1 MVLMF
6 ALMQVS
12 KKIPFEDPMVVFYAR
27 VVYLVS
33 NVFIFSLYL
42 FARYQINKKNGL
54 YYILTSLVSAKDI
67 SLDIIPNLTTLKYVE
82 PAQPFGGS
90 DKKKLVTTTVK
101 EYDLQQ
107 VSSAIRSSFM
117 GIGILLFMHF
127 KLGYTNPLVMQ
138 SVLPVKSAFEQKI
151 IQIHVFGK
159 PATGDLKRPFKSAGL
174 FGAASGGE
182 VQTDKKAISQ
192 AEKSGSGG
200 AKEE

>member
-1 MVLMF
+1 MNSAITNMVLMF

-27 VVYLVS
+27 IIYLAS

-42 FARYQINKKNGL
+42 LARYQINKKN
-54 YYILTSLVSAKDI
+54 D
-67 SLDIIPNLTTLKYVE
+67 LTTLKYVE
-82 PAQPFGGS
+82 PPQPFGGS

-117 GIGILLFMHF
+117 GIAILLFMHF

-138 SVLPVKSAFEQKI
+138 SVLPVKSALEQKV

-174 FGAASGGE
+174 FGAASGGD

>member
-1 MVLMF
+1 MNSAITNMVLMF
-6 ALMQVS
+6 GLMQVS

-27 VVYLVS
+27 VVYLVT
-33 NVFIFSLYL
+33 NLFIFSLYL
-42 FARYQINKKNGL
+42 FARYQINKKN
-54 YYILTSLVSAKDI
+54 D
-67 SLDIIPNLTTLKYVE
+67 LTTLKYVE
-82 PAQPFGGS
+82 PSQPFGS
-90 DKKKLVTTTVK
+90 SEKKLVTTTIK

-117 GIGILLFMHF
+117 GIAILLFMHF

-138 SVLPVKSAFEQKI
+138 SVLPVKSALEQKI
-151 IQIHVFGK
+151 IQIHVFGR
-159 PATGDLKRPFKSAGL
+159 PATGDLKRPFKAVGL

-200 AKEE
+200 AKED

>member
-1 MVLMF
+1 MMLMF
-6 ALMQVS
+6 GLMQVS
-12 KKIPFEDPMVVFYAR
+12 KKIPFDDPMIVFYAR
-27 VVYLVS
+27 VAYLVS
-33 NVFIFSLYL
+33 NIFIFSLYL
-42 FARYQINKKNGL
+42 FARYKINKKNGGL
-54 YYILTSLVSAKDI
+54 
-67 SLDIIPNLTTLKYVE
+67 SLDGITNLTTLKYVE
-82 PAQPFGGS
+82 PAQPFVGS
-90 DKKKLVTTTVK
+90 SNERKLVTTTVK

-138 SVLPVKSAFEQKI
+138 SVLPVKSALEQKI

-174 FGAASGGE
+174 FGAGGTGE

-200 AKEE
+200 VKDE

>member
-1 MVLMF
+1 MMLMF
-6 ALMQVS
+6 GLMQVS
-12 KKIPFEDPMVVFYAR
+12 KKIPFDDPMIVFYAR
-27 VVYLVS
+27 VAYLVS
-33 NVFIFSLYL
+33 NIFIFSLYL
-42 FARYQINKKNGL
+42 FARYKINKKNGGL
-54 YYILTSLVSAKDI
+54 
-67 SLDIIPNLTTLKYVE
+67 SLDGITNLTTLKYVE
-82 PAQPFGGS
+82 PASPFGGS
-90 DKKKLVTTTVK
+90 SNERKLVTTTVK

-138 SVLPVKSAFEQKI
+138 SVLPVKSALEQKI

-174 FGAASGGE
+174 FGAGGTGE

-200 AKEE
+200 VKDE

>member
-1 MVLMF
+1 MNPAISNMMLMF
-6 ALMQVS
+6 GLMQVS
-12 KKIPFEDPMVVFYAR
+12 KKIPFDDPMIVFYAR
-27 VVYLVS
+27 VAYLVS
-33 NVFIFSLYL
+33 NIFIFSLYL
-42 FARYQINKKNGL
+42 FARYKINKKNGRTNG
-54 YYILTSLVSAKDI
+54 YTD
-67 SLDIIPNLTTLKYVE
+67 LTTLKYVE
-82 PAQPFGGS
+82 PAQPFVGS
-90 DKKKLVTTTVK
+90 SNERKLVTTTVK

-138 SVLPVKSAFEQKI
+138 SVLPVKSALEQKI

-174 FGAASGGE
+174 FGAGGTGE

-200 AKEE
+200 VKDE

>member
-1 MVLMF
+1 MNPAISNMMLMF
-6 ALMQVS
+6 GLMQVS
-12 KKIPFEDPMVVFYAR
+12 KKIPFDDPMIVFYAR

-33 NVFIFSLYL
+33 NIFIFSLYF
-42 FARYQINKKNGL
+42 FARYKISKKN
-54 YYILTSLVSAKDI
+54 D
-67 SLDIIPNLTTLKYVE
+67 LTTLKYVE

-90 DKKKLVTTTVK
+90 SNERKLVTTTVK

-138 SVLPVKSAFEQKI
+138 SVLPVKSALEQKI

-174 FGAASGGE
+174 FGAGGTGE

-200 AKEE
+200 VKDE